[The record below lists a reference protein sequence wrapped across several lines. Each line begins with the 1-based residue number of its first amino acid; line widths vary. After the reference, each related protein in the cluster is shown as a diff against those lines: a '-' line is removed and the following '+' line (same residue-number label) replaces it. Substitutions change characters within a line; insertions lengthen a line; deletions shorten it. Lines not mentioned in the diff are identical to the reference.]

1 VLILTAALSAQ
12 TPVLDGTDRQRA
24 KQMLGEIKSAIRN
37 TYYDPTFHGLD
48 LNEHFKSAETKINT
62 AVSLG
67 HAYAIIAQA
76 LIDFNDSH
84 TFFLPPMRPTTY
96 EFGWEMRMI
105 GDTCHVVAVR
115 PGSDAEAKGLRRGDQ
130 LLRIEA
136 FTPTRTDLWK
146 ARYLYYTLSP
156 RAALNLVV
164 QSPGAQPRPVS
175 VAARVIPGQ
184 RVMEISLDDFI
195 ESGTFRHDRSLVV
208 TTRLVRV
215 GEIAIWQLPG
225 FGFAPEEVDRLVDA
239 VVKDATALIIDLRGN
254 GGGNVRSLEL
264 LTGRFFDRDVKIA
277 DLKGRKS
284 MRASVAKKRKPFDGR
299 LVVLVDAESASAAEL
314 FARVMQIEKRGI
326 VIGDRS
332 AGSVMQSRHMMSATE
347 GAEGVIPFGASI
359 TDADMI
365 MSDGKSLEHSGVTP
379 DELVMP
385 TAADLAAG
393 RDPALA
399 RAVVALGGTLDPA
412 SAWKMFPVEWK

>member
-130 LLRIEA
+130 LLRI
-136 FTPTRTDLWK
+136 
-146 ARYLYYTLSP
+146 
-156 RAALNLVV
+156 
-164 QSPGAQPRPVS
+164 
-175 VAARVIPGQ
+175 
-184 RVMEISLDDFI
+184 
-195 ESGTFRHDRSLVV
+195 
-208 TTRLVRV
+208 
-215 GEIAIWQLPG
+215 
-225 FGFAPEEVDRLVDA
+225 
-239 VVKDATALIIDLRGN
+239 
-254 GGGNVRSLEL
+254 
-264 LTGRFFDRDVKIA
+264 
-277 DLKGRKS
+277 
-284 MRASVAKKRKPFDGR
+284 
-299 LVVLVDAESASAAEL
+299 
-314 FARVMQIEKRGI
+314 
-326 VIGDRS
+326 
-332 AGSVMQSRHMMSATE
+332 
-347 GAEGVIPFGASI
+347 
-359 TDADMI
+359 
-365 MSDGKSLEHSGVTP
+365 
-379 DELVMP
+379 
-385 TAADLAAG
+385 
-393 RDPALA
+393 
-399 RAVVALGGTLDPA
+399 
-412 SAWKMFPVEWK
+412 